1 MFYDLKQQAKE
12 TMRDYSPQIHI
23 ASVIAM
29 VLSTVLERFANHFD
43 KAAEVVYHAGP
54 AQAGQAIIQY
64 YTSMSPMQK
73 GYLSILSVL
82 IWVISAVLGYGF
94 YYYCLRAARGREVG
108 YGDLFDGFYRPVRII
123 VAELLT
129 SIIVGLG
136 FIALIVPGVILLLGY
151 SQTTLLLADNPDMT
165 AVEAMRE
172 SRLLMRGHRW
182 EFFLLVFSFIG
193 WSFLSAL
200 TYGLS
205 EIYASPYR
213 VSTYCNYYM
222 DLTGTRHKSEAD
234 YTVEDD
240 YDEF

>member
-1 MFYDLKQQAKE
+1 MSSLIPYVVEQTSRGERSYDL
-12 TMRDYSPQIHI
+12 YSRLLNDRIVFLNGEVNE
-23 ASVIAM
+23 ASA
-29 VLSTVLERFANHFD
+29 S
-43 KAAEVVYHAGP
+43 
-54 AQAGQAIIQY
+54 
-64 YTSMSPMQK
+64 
-73 GYLSILSVL
+73 
-82 IWVISAVLGYGF
+82 
-94 YYYCLRAARGREVG
+94 
-108 YGDLFDGFYRPVRII
+108 II